1 MPMNPLQKAMIAM
14 LAGCAPKYSQ
24 LAPIT
29 PADLWTPMPAHHTTV
44 ALDGLAVDVAYMDS
58 WKGYGTRP
66 GADEPP
72 LVLIH
77 GLSSSMGFWEHQ
89 LPALANDRRVL
100 ALDLPGYG
108 MSGRP
113 DAPYTPPWYSELVV
127 AWLASLDID
136 NAVLVGHSMGGQI
149 AITTALE
156 HPELVDRLIL
166 SAPAGIETF
175 DRGAGDWMKAFWT
188 EERAT
193 HASEQDLRATFE
205 NLVFN
210 RTDAGVERLLEE
222 RVRMAGTEAFA
233 ATSVAVSRSI
243 AGMID
248 HPVAHR
254 LDELGMPTL
263 LVFGTDDRMIPN
275 ALFTGG
281 RTAAIAKA
289 GAAAIPD
296 VKLVMLPRAGHTV
309 HHDDPA
315 GFNAAVAE
323 FLAATAPRTP
333 TSLPAAPR

>member
-1 MPMNPLQKAMIAM
+1 MPMNPAQQAM
-14 LAGCAPKYSQ
+14 LAAAALTGCAPKYSE
-24 LAPIT
+24 LAPIS
-29 PADLWTPMPAHHTTV
+29 PDELWTPMPVQHAMVTV
-44 ALDGLAVDVAYMDS
+44 DGLEVDVAYMDS
-58 WKGYGTRP
+58 WEGYGTKP
-66 GADEPP
+66 GAEDPP

-113 DAPYTPPWYSELVV
+113 DAPYTPPWYAELVA
-127 AWLASLDID
+127 AWLDGMGVEQ
-136 NAVLVGHSMGGQI
+136 AVLVGHSMGGQI
-149 AITTALE
+149 AITAALD

-166 SAPAGIETF
+166 AAPAGIETF
-175 DRGAGDWMKAFWT
+175 DRGAADWMKEFWT

-193 HASEQDLRATFE
+193 HATEQELRATFE
-205 NLVFN
+205 TLVFN
-210 RTDAGVERLLEE
+210 RKDAGVERLLEE
-222 RVRMAGTEAFA
+222 RVRLSKTAAFRG
-233 ATSVAVSRSI
+233 TSVAVSRSV
-243 AGMID
+243 AGMLD

-254 LDELGMPTL
+254 LDELKPPTL

-309 HHDDPA
+309 HHDDPDA
-315 GFNAAVAE
+315 FNAAVRD
-323 FLAATAPRTP
+323 FLVSTDVHPAQPPR
-333 TSLPAAPR
+333 